1 MSQERPEGAS
11 SPAAPA
17 TLSANGADTVGATV
31 ATVATLL
38 REPGLPPMEARILL
52 SHVLG
57 WSRTQLITRDREPLA
72 PATVAA
78 YQALRARRIAGEPI
92 AYLTGTREFF
102 GLTLAV
108 SPSVLIPRPETELLV
123 ELALARLEGCTA
135 PRVLDLGTGS
145 GAIALAI
152 AHSRPDAQLTALD
165 RSPQALAVATANAQ
179 ALGLA
184 SRVRFLESDW
194 YGALAADVAPFDMIV
209 SNPPYIVAGDEHL
222 SQGDLRFEP
231 ADALT
236 DHADGLAALRVI
248 VAGAASR
255 LKPGSWLL
263 CEHGYHQAAD
273 VRALCDAAGF
283 LDVFSERD
291 LAGIERTTGG
301 RRA

>member
-1 MSQERPEGAS
+1 MSPDGQNAQDGS
-11 SPAAPA
+11 AAP
-17 TLSANGADTVGATV
+17 VGV

-38 REPGLPPMEARILL
+38 REPGLPPMESRILL

-72 PATVAA
+72 PETVAV
-78 YQALRARRIAGEPI
+78 YRALHARRVAGEPI

-102 GLTLAV
+102 GLTLNV

-123 ELALARLEGCTA
+123 ELALARIEGRQM

-152 AHSRPDAQLTALD
+152 AHSRPDARVTALD
-165 RSPQALAVATANAQ
+165 RSADALDVARENARQ
-179 ALGLA
+179 LGLEG
-184 SRVRFLESDW
+184 RVRFLASDW
-194 YGALAADVAPFDMIV
+194 YDALPADEAPFDLIV
-209 SNPPYIVAGDEHL
+209 SNPPYIVSGDEHL

-231 ADALT
+231 VDALT

-248 VAGAASR
+248 VAGAPSR
-255 LKPGSWLL
+255 LLPDSWLL

-273 VRALCDAAGF
+273 VRALCTAAGF
-283 LDVFSERD
+283 TDVGSEHD
-291 LAGIERTTGG
+291 LADIERTTGG
-301 RRA
+301 RRP

>member
-1 MSQERPEGAS
+1 M
-11 SPAAPA
+11 
-17 TLSANGADTVGATV
+17 ATV
-31 ATVATLL
+31 ASLL
-38 REPGLPPMEARILL
+38 RERGLPPAESRILL
-52 SHVLG
+52 AHVLG

-72 PATVAA
+72 PETVAR
-78 YQALRARRIAGEPI
+78 YRALHARRVAGEPI

-123 ELALARLEGCTA
+123 ELALARLASRRA

-152 AHSRPDAQLTALD
+152 AHRRPDASVTAVD
-165 RSPQALAVATANAQ
+165 RSAEALAIARQNARQ
-179 ALGLA
+179 LGLDA
-184 SRVRFLESDW
+184 HVDFLASDW
-194 YGALAADVAPFDMIV
+194 YAALPTDGAPGAAFDIIV
-209 SNPPYIVAGDEHL
+209 SNPPYIVSGDEHL
-222 SQGDLRFEP
+222 SQDDLRFEP
-231 ADALT
+231 VDALT

-248 VAGAASR
+248 VAGAPSR
-255 LKPGSWLL
+255 LLPDSWLL

-273 VRALCDAAGF
+273 VRDLCTAAG
-283 LDVFSERD
+283 LVDVMSERD

>member
-1 MSQERPEGAS
+1 MSQGQDGTTSPDSPVTPGTGSAS
-11 SPAAPA
+11 GS
-17 TLSANGADTVGATV
+17 TTVE
-31 ATVATLL
+31 TLL
-38 REPGLPPMEARILL
+38 REPGLPPSESRILL

-72 PATVAA
+72 PDAVAV
-78 YQALRARRIAGEPI
+78 YRGLHARRVAGEPI

-102 GLTLAV
+102 GLTFAV

-123 ELALARLEGCTA
+123 ELALARLEGCA
-135 PRVLDLGTGS
+135 SPRVLDLGTGS

-165 RSPQALAVATANAQ
+165 RSPDALRVATGNAQ
-179 ALGLA
+179 QLGLA

-194 YGALAADVAPFDMIV
+194 YGALAADEAPAPFDMIV

-236 DHADGLAALRVI
+236 DHADGLAALRII
-248 VAGAASR
+248 VAGAVSR
-255 LKPGSWLL
+255 LKPGGWLL

>member
-1 MSQERPEGAS
+1 MSQGQDGTTSPDAS
-11 SPAAPA
+11 VTPG
-17 TLSANGADTVGATV
+17 TGSASGSTTVE
-31 ATVATLL
+31 TLL
-38 REPGLPPMEARILL
+38 REPGLPPMESRILL

-72 PATVAA
+72 PDAVAV
-78 YQALRARRIAGEPI
+78 YRGLHARRVAGEPI

-102 GLTLAV
+102 GLTFAV

-123 ELALARLEGCTA
+123 ELALARLEGCA
-135 PRVLDLGTGS
+135 SPRVLDLGTGS

-165 RSPQALAVATANAQ
+165 RSPDALRVATGNAQ
-179 ALGLA
+179 QLGLA

-194 YGALAADVAPFDMIV
+194 YGALAADEAPFDMIV

-236 DHADGLAALRVI
+236 DHADGLAALRII
-248 VAGAASR
+248 VAGAVSR
-255 LKPGSWLL
+255 LKPGGWLL

-273 VRALCDAAGF
+273 VRALCNAAGF

>member
-1 MSQERPEGAS
+1 MSPDGQNAQDGS
-11 SPAAPA
+11 AAP
-17 TLSANGADTVGATV
+17 VGV

-38 REPGLPPMEARILL
+38 REPGLPPMESRILL

-72 PATVAA
+72 PETVAV
-78 YQALRARRIAGEPI
+78 YRALHARRVAGEPI

-102 GLTLAV
+102 GLTLNV

-123 ELALARLEGCTA
+123 ELALARIEGRQM

-152 AHSRPDAQLTALD
+152 AHSRPDARVTALD
-165 RSPQALAVATANAQ
+165 RSADALDVARENARQ
-179 ALGLA
+179 LGLEG
-184 SRVRFLESDW
+184 RVRFLASDW
-194 YGALAADVAPFDMIV
+194 YDALPADEAPFDLIV
-209 SNPPYIVAGDEHL
+209 SNPPYIVLGDEHL

-231 ADALT
+231 VDALT

-248 VAGAASR
+248 VAGAPSR
-255 LKPGSWLL
+255 LLPDSWLL

-273 VRALCDAAGF
+273 VRALCTAAGF
-283 LDVFSERD
+283 TDVGSERD
-291 LAGIERTTGG
+291 LADIERTTGG
-301 RRA
+301 RRP

>member
-1 MSQERPEGAS
+1 MSPDGQNAQDGS
-11 SPAAPA
+11 AAP
-17 TLSANGADTVGATV
+17 VGV

-38 REPGLPPMEARILL
+38 REPGLPPMESRILL

-72 PATVAA
+72 PETVAV
-78 YQALRARRIAGEPI
+78 YRALHARRVAGEPI

-102 GLTLAV
+102 GLTLNV

-123 ELALARLEGCTA
+123 ELALARIEGRQM

-152 AHSRPDAQLTALD
+152 AHSRPDARVTALD
-165 RSPQALAVATANAQ
+165 RSAEALDVARENALQ
-179 ALGLA
+179 LGLEG
-184 SRVRFLESDW
+184 RVRFLASDW
-194 YGALAADVAPFDMIV
+194 YDALPADEAPFDLIV
-209 SNPPYIVAGDEHL
+209 SNPPYIVSGDEHL

-231 ADALT
+231 VDALT

-248 VAGAASR
+248 VAGAPSR
-255 LKPGSWLL
+255 LLPDSWLL

-273 VRALCDAAGF
+273 VRALCTAAGF
-283 LDVFSERD
+283 TDVGSERD
-291 LAGIERTTGG
+291 LADIERTTGG
-301 RRA
+301 RRP

>member
-1 MSQERPEGAS
+1 MTPDGQNWQDGS
-11 SPAAPA
+11 AAP
-17 TLSANGADTVGATV
+17 VGV

-38 REPGLPPMEARILL
+38 REPGLPPMESRILL

-72 PATVAA
+72 PETVAV
-78 YQALRARRIAGEPI
+78 YRALHARRVAGEPI

-102 GLTLAV
+102 GLTLNV

-123 ELALARLEGCTA
+123 ELALARIEGRQT

-152 AHSRPDAQLTALD
+152 AHSRPDARVTALD
-165 RSPQALAVATANAQ
+165 RSSDALDVARENARE
-179 ALGLA
+179 LGLDG
-184 SRVRFLESDW
+184 RVRFLASDW
-194 YGALAADVAPFDMIV
+194 YGALPDDEAPFDLIV
-209 SNPPYIVAGDEHL
+209 SNPPYIVSGDEHL

-231 ADALT
+231 VDALT

-248 VAGAASR
+248 VAGAPSR
-255 LKPGSWLL
+255 LLPDSWLL

-273 VRALCDAAGF
+273 VRALCTAAGF
-283 LDVFSERD
+283 ADVLSERD

-301 RRA
+301 RRP

>member
-1 MSQERPEGAS
+1 MTPDGQNAQDGS
-11 SPAAPA
+11 AAP
-17 TLSANGADTVGATV
+17 VGV

-38 REPGLPPMEARILL
+38 RESGLPPMESRILL

-72 PATVAA
+72 PETVAV
-78 YQALRARRIAGEPI
+78 YRALHARRVAGEPI
-92 AYLTGTREFF
+92 AYLTGRREFF
-102 GLTLAV
+102 GLTLNV

-123 ELALARLEGCTA
+123 ELALARIEGRRT

-152 AHSRPDAQLTALD
+152 AHSRPDARVTALD
-165 RSPQALAVATANAQ
+165 RSADALDVARENARQ
-179 ALGLA
+179 LGLDG
-184 SRVRFLESDW
+184 RVRFLSSDW
-194 YGALAADVAPFDMIV
+194 YDALPADEAPFDLIV
-209 SNPPYIVAGDEHL
+209 SNPPYIVSGDEHL

-231 ADALT
+231 VDALT

-248 VAGAASR
+248 VAGAPSR
-255 LKPGSWLL
+255 LLPDSWLL

-273 VRALCDAAGF
+273 VRALCTAAGF
-283 LDVFSERD
+283 ADVASERD

-301 RRA
+301 RRP

>member
-1 MSQERPEGAS
+1 MSPDGQNAQDGT
-11 SPAAPA
+11 AAP
-17 TLSANGADTVGATV
+17 VGA

-38 REPGLPPMEARILL
+38 REPGLPPMESRILL

-72 PATVAA
+72 PETVAV
-78 YQALRARRIAGEPI
+78 YRALHARRVAGEPI

-102 GLTLAV
+102 GLTLNV

-123 ELALARLEGCTA
+123 ELALARIEGRQR

-152 AHSRPDAQLTALD
+152 AHSHPDARVTALD
-165 RSPQALAVATANAQ
+165 RSTDALDVARENARQ
-179 ALGLA
+179 LGLDGH
-184 SRVRFLESDW
+184 VRFLASDW
-194 YGALAADVAPFDMIV
+194 YDALPADEAPFDLIV
-209 SNPPYIVAGDEHL
+209 SNPPYIVSGDEHL

-231 ADALT
+231 VDALT

-248 VAGAASR
+248 VAGAPSR
-255 LKPGSWLL
+255 LLPDSWLL

-273 VRALCDAAGF
+273 VRALCTAAGF
-283 LDVFSERD
+283 ADVGSERD
-291 LAGIERTTGG
+291 LANIERTTGG
-301 RRA
+301 RRP

>member
-1 MSQERPEGAS
+1 MTPDGQNAQDGS
-11 SPAAPA
+11 AAPVEA
-17 TLSANGADTVGATV
+17 

-38 REPGLPPMEARILL
+38 REPGLPPMESRILL

-72 PATVAA
+72 PETVAVFR
-78 YQALRARRIAGEPI
+78 ALHARRAAGEPI

-102 GLTLAV
+102 GLTLNV

-123 ELALARLEGCTA
+123 ELALARIEGRQT

-152 AHSRPDAQLTALD
+152 AHSRPDARVTALD
-165 RSPQALAVATANAQ
+165 RSADALDVARENARR
-179 ALGLA
+179 LGLEG
-184 SRVRFLESDW
+184 RVRCLASDW
-194 YGALAADVAPFDMIV
+194 YDALPADEAPFDLIV
-209 SNPPYIVAGDEHL
+209 SNPPYIVSGDEHL

-231 ADALT
+231 VDALT

-248 VAGAASR
+248 VAGAPQR
-255 LKPGSWLL
+255 LLPDSWLL

-273 VRALCDAAGF
+273 VRALCTAAGF
-283 LDVFSERD
+283 TDVTSERD

-301 RRA
+301 RHP

>member
-1 MSQERPEGAS
+1 MSPDGQNAQDGS
-11 SPAAPA
+11 AAP
-17 TLSANGADTVGATV
+17 VGV

-38 REPGLPPMEARILL
+38 REPGLPPMESRILL

-72 PATVAA
+72 PETVAV
-78 YQALRARRIAGEPI
+78 YRALHARRVAGEPI

-102 GLTLAV
+102 GLTLNV

-123 ELALARLEGCTA
+123 ELALARIEGRQM

-152 AHSRPDAQLTALD
+152 AHSRPDARVTALD
-165 RSPQALAVATANAQ
+165 RSADALDVARENARQ
-179 ALGLA
+179 LGLEG
-184 SRVRFLESDW
+184 RVRFLASDW
-194 YGALAADVAPFDMIV
+194 YDALPADEAPFDLIV
-209 SNPPYIVAGDEHL
+209 SNPPYIVSGDEHL

-231 ADALT
+231 VDALT

-248 VAGAASR
+248 VAGAPSR
-255 LKPGSWLL
+255 LLPDSWLL

-273 VRALCDAAGF
+273 VRALCTAAGF
-283 LDVFSERD
+283 TDVGSERD
-291 LAGIERTTGG
+291 LADIERTTGG
-301 RRA
+301 RRP

>member
-1 MSQERPEGAS
+1 MSPDGQNAQDGS
-11 SPAAPA
+11 AAP
-17 TLSANGADTVGATV
+17 VGV

-38 REPGLPPMEARILL
+38 REPGLPPMESRILL

-72 PATVAA
+72 PETVAV
-78 YQALRARRIAGEPI
+78 YRALHARRVAGEPI

-102 GLTLAV
+102 GLTLNV

-123 ELALARLEGCTA
+123 ELALARIEGRQM

-152 AHSRPDAQLTALD
+152 AHSRPDARVTALD
-165 RSPQALAVATANAQ
+165 RSADALDVARENARQ
-179 ALGLA
+179 LGLEG
-184 SRVRFLESDW
+184 RVRFLASDW
-194 YGALAADVAPFDMIV
+194 YDALPADETPFDLIV
-209 SNPPYIVAGDEHL
+209 SNPPYIVSGDEHL

-231 ADALT
+231 VDALT

-248 VAGAASR
+248 VAGAPSR
-255 LKPGSWLL
+255 LLPDSWLL

-273 VRALCDAAGF
+273 VRALCTAAGF
-283 LDVFSERD
+283 TDVGSERD
-291 LAGIERTTGG
+291 LADIERTTGG
-301 RRA
+301 RRP